1 MTETFKFYDFE
12 SGTYNTSTGEKQE
25 STDRIRTEFKPYNGN
40 NEYFTF
46 SVTFA
51 SGKTPENFI
60 TANTRVNILLQS
72 PAGTIHNYS
81 TYGSSMAKTTNEDG
95 SETFSLKT
103 NTKITAVF
111 ASDATSGGENLGVPK
126 SYAIVLYTG
135 KSGQKEGLVDFIF
148 SSPYILDMKNEKV
161 IVVGAPDIPD
171 YVYDSPLPEGAW
183 RIDGIYN
190 HGYPYIK
197 RFKDIPYDIRVP
209 GDEPINLMDMIRV
222 VSIPHGV
229 DALFPVTKMSIPLDK
244 PEDTKYTLGTS
255 ETKTIVQSTNS
266 TNSELYEKLKEVPKP
281 SSILTSAKNNA
292 ANLITQALNGYV
304 TLHQSES
311 GGCDEIIISSE
322 ADYTKA
328 QNVWRWNLGGLG
340 FSNQGYEATGE
351 GWRTAITMD
360 GQIVADM
367 ITAGTMFADRIRGG
381 DLILG
386 GYDGKNGVLR
396 VIKGEN
402 EDDKREIV
410 RLDKEGAFV
419 EGQIYNVSS
428 DEVTIDDHK
437 QRYFMRE
444 EDGKI
449 AGGSTTK
456 IGDRESETTYGIMDA
471 RAILNEYH
479 GSTFVKSRRGW
490 RLMSKAFM
498 IGDADENGE
507 YRCENFA
514 INDAAGQSCKVKY
527 IESINVKTENIDLE
541 GGGSRKVVTS
551 VEPVEKEISFYY
563 GILNTDTGV
572 NPDPVPHPWE
582 TK

>member
-1 MTETFKFYDFE
+1 MTETFHFYNFD
-12 SGTYNTSTGEKQE
+12 SGTYNTSTGAKEDN
-25 STDRIRTEFKPYNGN
+25 SNYIRTEFKPFKGN

-46 SVTFA
+46 SVTFLT
-51 SGKTPENFI
+51 GITLENFDKAY
-60 TANTRVNILLQS
+60 TKVNILLQS
-72 PAGTIHNYS
+72 HTGKIHNYS
-81 TYGSSMAKTTNEDG
+81 TANSNIIKTTNEDE
-95 SETFSLKT
+95 SVTYTLKT

-111 ASDATSGGENLGVPK
+111 ASESNEEILGTPA
-126 SYAIVLYTG
+126 SYAIIIYTG
-135 KSGQKEGLVDFIF
+135 SEGKREDLVSFIF
-148 SSPYILDMKNEKV
+148 SSPYILGMKNEKV
-161 IVVGAPDIPD
+161 KITDAPDIPD

-183 RIDGIYN
+183 RIDGVYN

-244 PEDTKYTLGTS
+244 PEDTKYILGTS

-266 TNSELYEKLKEVPKP
+266 ANSELYEKLKEVPKP

-304 TLHQSES
+304 TLHQSDS

-328 QNVWRWNLGGLG
+328 QKLWRWNLGGLG
-340 FSNQGYEATGE
+340 FSDQGYDAPGDA
-351 GWRTAITMD
+351 WQAAITMD
-360 GQIVADM
+360 GAIVANM

-381 DLILG
+381 ELILG
-386 GYDGKNGVLR
+386 GYDGKDGILR
-396 VIKGEN
+396 VING
-402 EDDKREIV
+402 DKREIV
-410 RLDKEGAFV
+410 RLDKNGAYV
-419 EGQIYNVSS
+419 EGEIYNVSS
-428 DEVTIDDHK
+428 DEVNIDDHQ

-444 EDGKI
+444 ENGEI
-449 AGGSTTK
+449 VGGSTKK
-456 IGDRESETTYGIMDA
+456 IGDRESETIYGIMDA
-471 RAILNEYH
+471 RAVLDEWH
-479 GSTFVKSRRGW
+479 GSSHVATRRGW
-490 RLMSKAFM
+490 RLMSQAFM
-498 IGDADENGE
+498 IGDPNEDGE

-514 INDAAGQSCKVKY
+514 INDAAGQSCKVTYVSGIDTKT
-527 IESINVKTENIDLE
+527 ESITLEDGSHKT
-541 GGGSRKVVTS
+541 VVTS
-551 VEPVEKEISFYY
+551 VEPKTSDISFYY

-572 NPDPVPHPWE
+572 DPDPVPHPWE